1 VAVKLDRLI
10 ELSKDRTAV
19 GRRELLHAVTDL
31 YLVDSDPNE
40 RAKNHYADIAGR
52 AIEQIDEGDRVEYAE
67 RVAPEGTLPHP
78 VANQLANNPDPSVAA
93 VVLQRSPVLTD
104 DDLTA
109 VALNHSAGHMI
120 AIAGRATL
128 SENVTEVLVRHGNR
142 EVLLTVSQN
151 DGARFSHDGVSG
163 LLDRAVGDKQILAS
177 LARRKHEFTPQQV
190 HRLQKIAQEAGAG
203 SALRSAKASPQDRRP
218 ALERQLEMKQLM
230 MEIRKG
236 NRSASDVVQLLAFQ
250 DRVFDLAQM
259 ISALAGI
266 PNVQGVRVLL
276 DGDVTGIAAACLA
289 IGVLPDAFKAV
300 IKMRASRLNF
310 GATQIQ
316 KEVETYSDLTNE
328 GVERALRQLPGRKA

>member
-40 RAKNHYADIAGR
+40 RAKNHYAGIAGR

-120 AIAGRATL
+120 AIAAGRR
-128 SENVTEVLVRHGNR
+128 S
-142 EVLLTVSQN
+142 
-151 DGARFSHDGVSG
+151 
-163 LLDRAVGDKQILAS
+163 
-177 LARRKHEFTPQQV
+177 RRT
-190 HRLQKIAQEAGAG
+190 
-203 SALRSAKASPQDRRP
+203 
-218 ALERQLEMKQLM
+218 
-230 MEIRKG
+230 
-236 NRSASDVVQLLAFQ
+236 
-250 DRVFDLAQM
+250 
-259 ISALAGI
+259 
-266 PNVQGVRVLL
+266 
-276 DGDVTGIAAACLA
+276 
-289 IGVLPDAFKAV
+289 
-300 IKMRASRLNF
+300 
-310 GATQIQ
+310 
-316 KEVETYSDLTNE
+316 
-328 GVERALRQLPGRKA
+328 